1 MAQPAR
7 AKIGRPAAQEFAP
20 YFSRYIDL
28 VADDDVLDVLIRQ
41 HAEYMAVLRSVSE
54 EMSLHRYAAGKWSI
68 KAMANHVSDCERTF
82 SYRAFW
88 FARGF
93 NDALPSIEQDAA
105 ASHAEA
111 DTIPWSAHISEF
123 DRVRLAT
130 ISLFENMPPAGWSRK
145 GIAAEKPI
153 SVHALAYLIA
163 GHAKHHLAV
172 LREKYL

>member
-1 MAQPAR
+1 MANV
-7 AKIGRPAAQEFAP
+7 KLGRPAADAFAP
-20 YFSRYIDL
+20 YFGRYIDL
-28 VADDDVLDVLIRQ
+28 VRDEDVLDVLNRQ
-41 HAEYMAVLRSVSE
+41 HTEFMALLPSISE
-54 EMSLHRYAAGKWSI
+54 EKSLYNYAPGKWSI
-68 KAMANHVSDCERTF
+68 RALLNHVSDCERTF

-93 NDALPSIEQDAA
+93 NDALPSIEQDVA

-111 DTIPWSAHISEF
+111 DAIAWSAHIAEF

-130 ISLFENMPPAGWSRK
+130 ISLFENMPSAGWSRK
-145 GIAAEKPI
+145 GTGAGKPI

-172 LREKYL
+172 LRGKYL

>member
-1 MAQPAR
+1 MANVKP
-7 AKIGRPAAQEFAP
+7 GRPAADDFAP
-20 YFSRYIDL
+20 YFARYIDL
-28 VADDDVLDVLIRQ
+28 VTDDSVLDVLIRQ
-41 HAEYMAVLRSVSE
+41 HAEFMALLAPVSE
-54 EMSLHRYAAGKWSI
+54 EKSLQRYAPGKWSI
-68 KAMANHVSDCERTF
+68 RALLNHVSDCERTF

-93 NDALPSIEQDAA
+93 NDALPSIEQDVA

-111 DTIPWSAHISEF
+111 DAIAWPAHVAEF

-130 ISLFENMPPAGWSRK
+130 ISLFENMPAVGWSQK
-145 GIAAEKPI
+145 GISAGKPI

-163 GHAKHHLAV
+163 GHAKHHLIV

>member
-1 MAQPAR
+1 MANV
-7 AKIGRPAAQEFAP
+7 KLGRPTASDFAP
-20 YFSRYIDL
+20 YFARYIDF
-28 VADDDVLDVLIRQ
+28 VTDDDVLDVLKRQ
-41 HAEYMAVLRSVSE
+41 HKESMAFLPPVSE
-54 EMSLHRYAAGKWSI
+54 EMSLHRYAAGKWTI
-68 KAMANHVSDCERTF
+68 RALLNHVSDCERTF

-111 DTIPWSAHISEF
+111 DRVPWSAHVAEF
-123 DRVRLAT
+123 ERVRLAT
-130 ISLFENMPPAGWSRK
+130 ISLFENMPVAGWSRK
-145 GIAAEKPI
+145 GIGAGKPI

-163 GHAKHHLAV
+163 GHAKHHLFV